1 MVWQKSPLWHKSPF
15 AHRVVGNAAL
25 RAVDAAGEIAGTV
38 GGIFERQPQ
47 YQDVG
52 DAEMAYWRV
61 GSGPALVF
69 VHGWPLS
76 SATWAKLVPILA
88 EHFTCVVIDQAG
100 AGQTRTSPDTDY
112 NFRGQ
117 ARRLNAFLDALGDPT
132 VHVLA
137 QNTGATIARAAA
149 LQAGSRIASLV
160 LTNTEIPGH
169 RPPYIEMFQTVTKLP
184 GAARVFQQLLRSRT
198 FVRSAMGFGG
208 CFTDKS
214 LLDGDFRQRIIEPLV
229 RSRRRVEGI
238 NRYLWGI
245 DWGIVDGLAIGHARL
260 DVPVLFVWG
269 EDDPTFPIEQARPMA
284 AQLPDC
290 RGFQAVPGA
299 SLLVYE
305 ERATVV
311 AEHALAF
318 YRELGAI

>member
-1 MVWQKSPLWHKSPF
+1 MFGDPP
-15 AHRVVGNAAL
+15 R
-25 RAVDAAGEIAGTV
+25 
-38 GGIFERQPQ
+38 

-61 GSGPALVF
+61 GSGPTLVF

-76 SATWAKLVPILA
+76 AATWVHLVSELS

-100 AGQTRTSPDTDY
+100 AGQTRTRPDTDY

-117 ARRLNAFLDALGDPT
+117 ARRLNVFLDALGDPT
-132 VHVLA
+132 VHVVA
-137 QNTGATIARAAA
+137 QNTGASVAREAA
-149 LQAGSRIASLV
+149 LRAGSRIASLV

-184 GAARVFQQLLRSRT
+184 GAARLFQLMLRSRT
-198 FVRSAMGFGG
+198 FIHSAMGFGG

-214 LLDGDFRQRIIEPLV
+214 LLDGDFRTRIIEPLL
-229 RSRRRVEGI
+229 RSRDRIEGI

-245 DWGIVDGLAIGHARL
+245 DWGIVDGFATGHTRL
-260 DVPVLFVWG
+260 DIPVLFVWG

-284 AQLPDC
+284 TQLPDC
-290 RGFQAVPGA
+290 RGFKAVPGA

-305 ERATVV
+305 ECPEVV
-311 AEHALAF
+311 AGHALAF